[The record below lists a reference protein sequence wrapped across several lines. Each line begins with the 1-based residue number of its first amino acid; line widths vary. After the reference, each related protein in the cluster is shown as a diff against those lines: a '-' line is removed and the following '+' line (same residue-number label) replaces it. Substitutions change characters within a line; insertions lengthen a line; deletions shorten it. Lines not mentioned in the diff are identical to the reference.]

1 MNKRAL
7 LVLVSL
13 LATLLPASESAAQ
26 TDPVYTFNGSGWG
39 HGVGMSQYGAR
50 SLAAQGKNANEII
63 NTYYAGVTI
72 NGMDAVLDPAH
83 WMRSDPDP
91 LWIGLGQN
99 KSVLPFHVEGGSVG
113 LCKAN
118 DGEGECPTQ
127 TANPGENWEFRT
139 LGGGACQFFLEGA
152 AVGNPGTCRATIEWE
167 LQPDTKVHLPSL
179 AREYARGTIRI
190 RPVGSNFH
198 VILEVPVE
206 DYLYGLG
213 EMPSTWPAAA
223 LQAQAIAARTYGVR
237 QALKWGPESTFSGS
251 RRSQCWCQLYSTT
264 VDQSYVGWLKEQSF
278 QGDKWVA
285 AVDATAGQLVTH
297 PQAPDSTVIIAYYSS
312 SSGGHTDSNIAGL
325 GHTTLLPYT
334 PGIPDPWS
342 VDSLAQNP
350 FASWSKDVSAS
361 TIAAA
366 VGLDTVTGVAVTGQN
381 ASGSVSQVAISG
393 LVGGVEHT
401 INRSGRS
408 FKSSLGLR
416 SLFYSIVPPDGSVI
430 PQPGVALCSEPSPT
444 SGFTDISGSVH
455 EADID
460 CMAALGIMGASNG
473 LFEPTTSVR
482 RWQMA
487 LYMVRTAEA
496 AGIALPDGFNQGFTD
511 LGGLP
516 TDVIFAINQ
525 LRQLGLTR
533 GVSDTLYD
541 PQGVVPRWQMAI
553 FLTRLHGTFGFELP
567 AGAHGFTDMG
577 DYSAEA
583 DTAVGQLF
591 SLGITK
597 GTSDTTFGP
606 SQEVTKEQMASF
618 LARLLRLDT

>member
-7 LVLVSL
+7 IVLVAL
-13 LATLLPASESAAQ
+13 IATLLPAGESAAQ
-26 TDPVYTFNGSGWG
+26 TDPVYIFNGSGWG

-50 SLAAQGKNANEII
+50 SLAIQGKSATEII

-72 NGMDAVLDPAH
+72 SSLDAVLDPAH

-99 KSVLPFHVEGGSVG
+99 KSVFPFHVEGGSVG

-118 DGEGECPTQ
+118 DGEAECPTQ

-152 AVGNPGTCRATIEWE
+152 AVGNPGTCRAAIEWD
-167 LQPDTKVHLPSL
+167 LQPGVRVHAPSL
-179 AREYARGTIRI
+179 SREYARGTIRI

-198 VILEVPVE
+198 VILQVPVE
-206 DYLYGLG
+206 DYIYGLG

-312 SSGGHTDSNIAGL
+312 SSGGHTDSNVAGL

-342 VDSLAQNP
+342 TDPLAQNP
-350 FASWSKDVSAS
+350 YASWSKQVSAS

-366 VGLDTVTGVAVTGQN
+366 VGLDTVTGVAVMGQN

-393 LVGGVEHT
+393 LVSGQVKT

-416 SLFYSIVPPDGSVI
+416 SLFYSIVPPDGSET
-430 PQPGVALCSEPSPT
+430 PQSAATLCSVPSPG

-455 EADID
+455 EADVD
-460 CMAALGIMGASNG
+460 CMAALGIMGATNG
-473 LFEPTTSVR
+473 YLSRSLQSVAG
-482 RWQMA
+482 RW
-487 LYMVRTAEA
+487 
-496 AGIALPDGFNQGFTD
+496 
-511 LGGLP
+511 
-516 TDVIFAINQ
+516 
-525 LRQLGLTR
+525 
-533 GVSDTLYD
+533 
-541 PQGVVPRWQMAI
+541 
-553 FLTRLHGTFGFELP
+553 
-567 AGAHGFTDMG
+567 
-577 DYSAEA
+577 
-583 DTAVGQLF
+583 
-591 SLGITK
+591 
-597 GTSDTTFGP
+597 P
-606 SQEVTKEQMASF
+606 STW
-618 LARLLRLDT
+618 